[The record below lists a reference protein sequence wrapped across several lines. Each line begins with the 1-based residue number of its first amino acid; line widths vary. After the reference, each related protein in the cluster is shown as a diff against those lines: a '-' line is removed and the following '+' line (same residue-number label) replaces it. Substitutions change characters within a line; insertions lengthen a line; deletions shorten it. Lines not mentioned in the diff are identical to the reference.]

1 MRTTRLSFT
10 LLLACAG
17 PMAAQSLTFNQP
29 VQIYTK
35 GVVNTASVMAPDL
48 PGGVIAQGSVFSIYG
63 SNLGPTN
70 GVQVNAFPLQTTF
83 QNVSIKVF
91 QRNTSVDALPIYVS
105 ATQINAIMP
114 SNAPLGRVSVQV
126 TYNAPSLPCFG
137 PGSAPCYGPTSNP
150 VPVTVVPSNFGIFA
164 LNGGGF
170 GPGILQ
176 NFISQASQ
184 PINSNTQ
191 TARPGQVIT
200 MWGTGLGP
208 LASADNVAPPAG
220 SLPVQVDV
228 FVGGKSAVVAYSGR
242 TPCCSGVDQIVFTL
256 PQDAPLGCFVP
267 VQVRVAGQ
275 AVSNAVTMAIS
286 SHGSACSDPANP
298 LEQNLLSGG
307 NYGAVL
313 AHRIAGTLGQFSG
326 SPANFVFDVLGAA
339 LWNESGAPGAY
350 NPYYSLPPRGSCTIF
365 TAAGDL
371 LGDTPL
377 SGLQPTGHVLDAGSP
392 LKLSGTGAPPPL
404 PLLAGAFFG
413 LVGSNAPALP
423 VTSTVFDPGTQLTV
437 STPGGGDVGPL
448 QATLLATTPVSWTN
462 RAQLAQVDRGHA
474 LTFAWSGGDA
484 QHESV
489 LLGGVSSDTPT
500 HSSAAFLCLISP
512 ADGSFAVP
520 SYVLAN
526 LPATRTTET
535 LPKSW
540 LFLGSIPLN
549 GAAPFSAPGIDAG
562 FAIFSPW
569 NVSSVVYR

>member
-1 MRTTRLSFT
+1 MSTARLSLT
-10 LLLACAG
+10 LLLGFAW
-17 PMAAQSLTFNQP
+17 PIAAQSLNFNEP
-29 VQIYTK
+29 VQIYNK

-48 PGGVIAQGSVFSIYG
+48 PGGAIAQGSVFSIYG

-91 QRNTSVDALPIYVS
+91 RGTTSVDALPIYVS
-105 ATQINAIMP
+105 ATQINALMP

-150 VPVTVVPSNFGIFA
+150 VPVTVIPSSFGIFA

-184 PINSNTQ
+184 PINSAKQ

-208 LASADNVAPPAG
+208 LAVPDNVAPPAA
-220 SLPVQVDV
+220 SLPVQVEV
-228 FVGGKSAVVAYSGR
+228 FVGGKSANVAYSGR
-242 TPCCSGVDQIVFTL
+242 TPCCSGVDQIVFTV
-256 PQDAPLGCFVP
+256 PQDAPQGCFVP

-275 AVSNAVTMAIS
+275 VVSNAVTMAIS
-286 SHGSACSDPANP
+286 LDGSTCSDPANP

-313 AHRIAGTLGQFSG
+313 AHRIVGTLNQFSG
-326 SPANFVFDVLGAA
+326 TPPNFVFDVVGAA

-377 SGLQPTGHVLDAGSP
+377 SGLQPTGHALDGGSP
-392 LKLSGTGAPPPL
+392 LILSGAGAPPPL

-413 LVGSNAPALP
+413 LVGSNVPALAVP
-423 VTSTVFDPGTQLTV
+423 STVFDQGTRLTV
-437 STPGGGDVGPL
+437 SIPGGVDVGPL
-448 QATLLATTPVSWTN
+448 QANFLTTAPVSWTN
-462 RAQLAQVDRGHA
+462 GTQLAQVDRGHD
-474 LTFAWSGGDA
+474 LTFAWSGGDD

-489 LLGGVSSDTPT
+489 LLGGISSDTPT
-500 HSSAAFLCLISP
+500 HSSAAFLCLASP
-512 ADGSFAVP
+512 ANGSFTIP

-526 LPATRTTET
+526 LPATRATET

-549 GAAPFSAPGIDAG
+549 GATPFSVHGVDAG

-569 NVSSVVYR
+569 NVRAVVYR